1 MQDITIYIKSVTKQ
15 VLKSEMHSD
24 STRTQL
30 IPAALAGMV
39 LATIVGSVV
48 LMVVLCV
55 VLMGCSPSAMLAI
68 GLVAPTV
75 VVE

>member
-1 MQDITIYIKSVTKQ
+1 MWENRNYVE
-15 VLKSEMHSD
+15 VLF
-24 STRTQL
+24 L
-30 IPAALAGMV
+30 ALAGMV

-55 VLMGCSPSAMLAI
+55 MLMGCSPSAMLAI